1 MTGSKHGAVADE
13 GSVHDS
19 RVLLSEPPAPW
30 WQRYARLIDVVTV
43 GAVFAYNLMVIG
55 AFTGAGRGWVVNAAL
70 VLISVV
76 LCGTYVV
83 RRRYP
88 LGAFAV
94 MTGMAFVQLPLNA
107 GVMVADLL
115 FVFMVFFLASRFRW
129 TKSAPAAVVVMV
141 WHALALSQ
149 MFDDG
154 LRVGYG
160 AMTQFLVG
168 VVLLW
173 MAGTIVRVRRDYTES
188 LRERARELERQRDT
202 QAQIAAAEERTRI
215 AREIHDVVSHSLS
228 VVVFMTDGA
237 ISKIRTDPVRAEE
250 ALVTARD
257 TGRQAMTEMRRMV
270 GVLRSSGTALLEPQP
285 GVGQLQALVDK
296 SNSAGIPARLT
307 VSGERVELSAGLDLC
322 VYRVVQEGLTNARKH
337 GGPALS
343 GVDLHLE
350 YTDQELTV
358 TVTDDGAGPNMW
370 LPDGEGHGL
379 VGMRER
385 VALYGGHL
393 RTGVRKGG
401 GFALTVTLPLSG
413 VTA

>member
-13 GSVHDS
+13 EGVHAS
-19 RVLLSEPPAPW
+19 RVLLSEPPVPW
-30 WQRYARLIDVVTV
+30 WQRHALLIDAVTV
-43 GAVFAYNLMVIG
+43 GVVFAYNLMVIG
-55 AFTGAGRGWVVNAAL
+55 AFTGAGRGWVANAAL
-70 VLISVV
+70 VVISVV
-76 LCGTYVV
+76 LCGAYVV
-83 RRRYP
+83 RRQYP
-88 LGAFAV
+88 FRAFAV
-94 MTGMAFVQLPLNA
+94 MIVVAFAQLLLNV
-107 GVMVADLL
+107 GVMVVDLL

-141 WHALALSQ
+141 WLAIALSQ

-168 VVLLW
+168 VVVLW
-173 MAGTIVRVRRDYTES
+173 LAGTIVRVRRDYTES
-188 LRERARELERQRDT
+188 LRERARELEQQRDT

-237 ISKIRTDPVRAEE
+237 LSRVRTEPARAEE

-270 GVLRSSGTALLEPQP
+270 GVLRTSEAALLGPQP
-285 GVGQLQALVDK
+285 GVGRLQVLVDE
-296 SNSAGIPARLT
+296 SRAAGLPA
-307 VSGERVELSAGLDLC
+307 ELSVSDEPVPLSEGLDLC
-322 VYRVVQEGLTNARKH
+322 VYRVVQEGLTNAREH
-337 GGPALS
+337 GGPTLS
-343 GVDLHLE
+343 RVDVHLE
-350 YTDQELTV
+350 YTNAELAV
-358 TVTDDGAGPNMW
+358 TIADDGAGPRMW
-370 LPDGEGHGL
+370 LPDGAGHGL

-385 VALYGGHL
+385 VALYGGDV

-401 GFALTVTLPLSG
+401 GFDLTVTLPLSG
-413 VTA
+413 GAE